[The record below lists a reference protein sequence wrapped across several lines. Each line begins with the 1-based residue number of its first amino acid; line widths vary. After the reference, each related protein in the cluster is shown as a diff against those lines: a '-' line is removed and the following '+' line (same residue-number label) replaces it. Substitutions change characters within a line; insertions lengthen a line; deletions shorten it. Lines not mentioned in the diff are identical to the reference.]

1 MRKMHILRR
10 RQYIDMK
17 RKGCTL
23 SDSRFKGLTLV
34 ELLVA
39 MVVTSIILSAVA
51 TLAYAM
57 SSANGVAADT
67 AEKQAQLRC
76 ARLRI
81 SELIRH
87 CKLVR
92 ATNNGDLAVWEAD
105 SNGDRRI
112 NINELVL
119 VERGPTQ
126 SYLRLCE
133 FPQSQTAP
141 VTLGDIETLAPVDY
155 DPTCVQLIPQCSNV
169 RFMFDVACPNTRF
182 VVILFDL
189 EENNIMRRYE
199 IAVRLRAWAGYLLDD
214 TGQMVGSDDD

>member
-1 MRKMHILRR
+1 M
-10 RQYIDMK
+10 
-17 RKGCTL
+17 L
-23 SDSRFKGLTLV
+23 SRSDCKGLTLV

-57 SSANGVAADT
+57 SAANGVAADT

-76 ARLRI
+76 ARLHI

-87 CKLVR
+87 CKLVHS
-92 ATNNGDLAVWEAD
+92 TNSGDLAVWQAD
-105 SNGDRRI
+105 SNGDKLI
-112 NINELVL
+112 NVNELVL
-119 VERGPTQ
+119 VERGPSQ
-126 SYLRLCE
+126 NCLRLCE
-133 FPQSQTAP
+133 FPQSQTAT
-141 VTLGDIETLAPVDY
+141 VTLSDIETLAPADY
-155 DPTCVQLIPQCSNV
+155 DARHVQVMPQCSNV
-169 RFMFDVACPNTRF
+169 QIMFDVAPPNSRF

-189 EENNIMRRYE
+189 EENNIMRRYQ

>member
-1 MRKMHILRR
+1 M
-10 RQYIDMK
+10 
-17 RKGCTL
+17 L
-23 SDSRFKGLTLV
+23 SDSGCKGLTLV

-57 SSANGVAADT
+57 SAANGVAADS

-87 CKLVR
+87 CKLVH
-92 ATNNGDLAVWEAD
+92 ATNDGGFAVWQAD

-112 NINELVL
+112 NMNELVL
-119 VERGPTQ
+119 VERGSTQ

-133 FPQSQTAP
+133 FPQSQTAT
-141 VTLGDIETLAPVDY
+141 VTLGDIETLAPADY
-155 DPTCVQLIPQCSNV
+155 DVTYAQLIPQCSNV
-169 RFMFDVACPNTRF
+169 QFMFDVACPNTRF

-189 EENNIMRRYE
+189 EENSIMRRYQ
-199 IAVRLRAWAGYLLDD
+199 IAARLRAWAGHLLDD
-214 TGQMVGSDDD
+214 SGQMVGSDDD